1 MKILN
6 NTSYIL
12 YRIVMNYVD
21 NSTKLSTALGAIL
34 TIFVNIEKGDIV
46 KTMVLAVVGGMT
58 SFTISLI
65 LKNLIKK
72 INKNR
77 KK

>member
-1 MKILN
+1 
-6 NTSYIL
+6 
-12 YRIVMNYVD
+12 MNYVD